1 MYAGP
6 IYEKSCNMSKLISVG
21 ATAIVAKGPRQI
33 GKPCLSEPVEAWMK
47 EDGDTRPN
55 DFSCPIIRLL

>member
-1 MYAGP
+1 
-6 IYEKSCNMSKLISVG
+6 MSKLISVG
-21 ATAIVAKGPRQI
+21 ATAIVAIGPRQI